1 MLNKLQEAYETAIL
15 ESSST
20 LTSVENGLRQLTWFL
35 PGRFE
40 DAEIASEGR
49 EYDLVPFVL
58 YFKLLTMTPAIKVYS
73 ALSVLSIYHDSLIA
87 KRLTQI
93 PSLPPSPFPRVQT
106 YTSPTS
112 SGTSESIVQ
121 PKIDPPAEKW
131 TDQHKIPPPSDH
143 ARYTQHYCATSRTY
157 RRASRTLVF
166 IQYMQLLT
174 EMVVKKRKGD
184 KKRWEV
190 LLWLEGIK

>member
-40 DAEIASEGR
+40 DSEIASEGR
-49 EYDLVPFVL
+49 ECHQLFL
-58 YFKLLTMTPAIKVYS
+58 ALGFKLLTITSTLIVYS

-93 PSLPPSPFPRVQT
+93 PALPPSPFPRVQT
-106 YTSPTS
+106 YTSPTTSTTTKS
-112 SGTSESIVQ
+112 SALPQS
-121 PKIDPPAEKW
+121 DPRPEKW
-131 TDQHKIPPPSDH
+131 THQHKLPPPSDH
-143 ARYTQHYCATSRTY
+143 AQYTQHYCATSRTY